1 MTTTLILIPHGA
13 TAWNLEGRVQGRAG
27 PSLLPDSRRRLRQR
41 RLPRR
46 WRHWDV
52 YTSPLRRARDSASA
66 LGLRPLASVRELAE
80 MNWGRW
86 QGRRLAELR
95 AELGQAMADNE
106 ARGLDFRP
114 PGGESPRQVR
124 KRLRRWLARRARVG
138 RPLVCVTHKGVIRA
152 ALSLATGWPLLGP
165 PPLRLDWDCAHRF
178 EINRQGRIYLRAANL
193 ALKSRTARSG
203 PVSGHRS

>member
-1 MTTTLILIPHGA
+1 MTTTLIMIRHGP
-13 TAWNLEGRVQGRAG
+13 TAWNLEGRIQGRSG
-27 PSLLPDSRRRLRQR
+27 PSLLPDSRRRLRRR

-52 YTSPLRRARDSASA
+52 YTSPLRRARESADA
-66 LGLRPLASVRELAE
+66 LGLKPLAGVRELSE

-86 QGRRLAELR
+86 QGQRLAELR
-95 AELGQAMADNE
+95 AQLGQAMADNE

-124 KRLRRWLARRARVG
+124 MRLRRWLARRARTG
-138 RPLVCVTHKGVIRA
+138 RPLLCVTHKGVIRA
-152 ALSLATGWPLLGP
+152 ALSLATGWRFLGP

-178 EINRQGRIYLRAANL
+178 EINRQGRVYLRAANL
-193 ALKSRTARSG
+193 ALEQRMTRPAQRH
-203 PVSGHRS
+203 GHRS